1 MGAWG
6 YVTCYKHSI
15 NGLWDIIFPQRTEV
29 GKNHCTIMLDVR
41 NMVEGLNFSF
51 VLMGQAWEIIKFKYS
66 WM

>member
-1 MGAWG
+1 MLQALNKWALG
-6 YVTCYKHSI
+6 HHFSI
-15 NGLWDIIFPQRTEV
+15 GVLRWA
-29 GKNHCTIMLDVR
+29 KNHCTIMLDVR

>member
-1 MGAWG
+1 
-6 YVTCYKHSI
+6 
-15 NGLWDIIFPQRTEV
+15 
-29 GKNHCTIMLDVR
+29 MLDVR